1 MENITGT
8 TVVARFSRDDNTSS
22 SGLRCE
28 TDLHSRSTL
37 LLSLC
42 RSCSLWIQACNW
54 SSVEEAGYS
63 PSDQKCSCLNTFT
76 ATLGHFDS
84 ASRNER
90 RTLKVGNPSADFI
103 SFLMAFKVREEDSI
117 ACTTWKVSTMECRC
131 RTSTLDWHHLKPLCH
146 ILHHRGFQIFLANI
160 RRIEI
165 QKIMSQ
171 KNMNILL

>member
-1 MENITGT
+1 MEYITGT
-8 TVVARFSRDDNTSS
+8 TVVVRFSREDDITSS
-22 SGLRCE
+22 SGLRCK
-28 TDLHSRSTL
+28 TDLPSCKTL
-37 LLSLC
+37 LFNLC

-84 ASRNER
+84 APRDER
-90 RTLKVGNPSADFI
+90 RTLKVGNPSTDFI

-117 ACTTWKVSTMECRC
+117 ACTTWKVSMMECRR

-160 RRIEI
+160 QSIEI
-165 QKIMSQ
+165 QKIMS
-171 KNMNILL
+171 